1 MLDAARRD
9 GAAVEGFD
17 LKAEPRNVLG
27 ITEVEGVSA
36 EVLDRHIHDE
46 RFVGEVKRALEAHV
60 DLQLRAGGGQE
71 GSKGEQEGGGCFE
84 NPGHG

>member
-9 GAAVEGFD
+9 GAAVEGFN
-17 LKAEPRNVLG
+17 LEAEPRNVLG
-27 ITEVEGVSA
+27 VSEVEGVSA

-46 RFVGEVKRALEAHV
+46 RFVGEVKGALEAHV
-60 DLQLRAGGGQE
+60 HLQLRAGGGQK
-71 GSKGEQEGGGCFE
+71 GGKGEQEGGCCFE

>member
-1 MLDAARRD
+1 MLGAARRD

-17 LKAEPRNVLG
+17 LEAEPRNVFCVS
-27 ITEVEGVSA
+27 EVEGVSA

-46 RFVGEVKRALEAHV
+46 RFVGQVKSALEAHV
-60 DLQLRAGGGQE
+60 HLQLCPGGRQKSGE
-71 GSKGEQEGGGCFE
+71 GEKEGGGCFE